1 MSDVLALHSARYLLL
16 MEGTNDVVSIEV
28 SVDATAFNI
37 EQMVRKVLDFHALP
51 ILATIIPRKD
61 WRWKSAIYR
70 DRIYRINDNIRRIA
84 QNLKLPFVDMY
95 ETYFNYPESEGGWR
109 ALLSDDVHPTE
120 RGYEIMTQAWWNEI
134 RNVPFPPQSVTVSR
148 SVERSLLSSR
158 NINYLTWSH
167 SPKLIDP
174 FLFRSY
180 RIYRKDL
187 GETPGDFRLI
197 AVLPYSPFHN
207 PQRYSDL
214 DIEAAR
220 RYEYFVSLLRF
231 DLVEGPPSDPVN
243 DSAK

>member
-1 MSDVLALHSARYLLL
+1 M
-16 MEGTNDVVSIEV
+16 
-28 SVDATAFNI
+28 
-37 EQMVRKVLDFHALP
+37 
-51 ILATIIPRKD
+51 
-61 WRWKSAIYR
+61 
-70 DRIYRINDNIRRIA
+70 
-84 QNLKLPFVDMY
+84 
-95 ETYFNYPESEGGWR
+95 
-109 ALLSDDVHPTE
+109 
-120 RGYEIMTQAWWNEI
+120 
-134 RNVPFPPQSVTVSR
+134 
-148 SVERSLLSSR
+148 ERSLLSGR

-167 SPKLIDP
+167 SPKIIDP

-187 GETPGDFRLI
+187 GETPGHFLLI

-207 PQRYSDL
+207 PRRYSDL